1 VSTPTL
7 AQRPD
12 DHAIEWRLLYDAPCS
27 LYTHPR
33 QLAARA
39 LMSGHTPVD
48 LHTARILEVGSALGG
63 NLTPIAASLPGAEC
77 IGVDPFVEQTE
88 QATLR
93 AQRAGVSNVTYL
105 PIGVEELDQVDGSFD
120 YIICHGLLSWI
131 PPHAQHET
139 LELCARRLS
148 PQGVA
153 YISYNT
159 YPRWHQLMYV
169 RDALRWR
176 GRHLQAGEAFEE
188 ESRRS
193 LAFFAEHAST
203 AGPASTRAIFSQAHQ
218 SLQGK
223 PDYYLAH
230 EYLLEENHPFYFH
243 EVMER
248 VAQAGG
254 EDGHGLCYL
263 ADLSLNV
270 EQSYPQL
277 KGSIQREL
285 RLMGDSQ
292 LALQQNLDF
301 VFNRSLRRSLFIR
314 SDAPRGAG
322 TRGCPQWAHPT
333 RDCSFNT
340 LTLEELSSLTFASPF
355 TPVTPEGFNPLQAQR
370 WRHRHTGLEHTLRDP
385 LAQCLLLLASLSWPQ
400 PLSDGWSAQVWELYL
415 SLTGAHPQGDEQS
428 AQWSQAFSTLG
439 FLELISPPMSEPPPL
454 LRQPPTSEG
463 ALPQAAQ
470 HLTSPELPLD
480 QLMNP
485 SLAWREVSNLY
496 HETTLASPAL
506 AALLPTLHGSLSRA
520 DAVEFIQTLSE
531 RVPQLFE
538 GDAKC
543 GASIAWPAGSLRG
556 LSASERLNHLL
567 QEAYELALLSEDTR
581 EI

>member
-1 VSTPTL
+1 MSTPTPT
-7 AQRPD
+7 QRAHD
-12 DHAIEWRLLYDAPCS
+12 QAIEWRLLYDAPCS

-39 LMSGHTPVD
+39 LMSGHRPVA
-48 LHTARILEVGSALGG
+48 LQNARILEVGSALGG
-63 NLTPIAASLPGAEC
+63 NLTPIAASLPGSEC
-77 IGVDPFVEQTE
+77 IGVDPFIEQTE
-88 QATLR
+88 QAVLR
-93 AQRAGVSNVTYL
+93 AKRAGVSNVTYL
-105 PIGVEELDQVDGSFD
+105 PIGVEELDQVEGSFD

-176 GRHLQAGEAFEE
+176 GRQLREGEAFEE

-203 AGPASTRAIFSQAHQ
+203 AGVASTRAIFSQAHQ

-254 EDGHGLCYL
+254 EEGHGLCYL

-277 KGSIQREL
+277 KGSVQREL

-301 VFNRSLRRSLFIR
+301 VFNRSIRRSLFIR
-314 SDAPRGAG
+314 TDAPRGAG
-322 TRGCPQWAHPT
+322 ARGCPQWANPT
-333 RDCSFNT
+333 QELSFHA
-340 LTLEELSSLTFASPF
+340 LTLERLSSLSLASPF
-355 TPVTPEGFNPLQAQR
+355 MPVSTEDFNPLQAQR
-370 WRHRHTGLEHTLRDP
+370 WRHRHTDLEHTLRDP
-385 LAQCLLLLASLSWPQ
+385 LAQCFLLLASLSWPQ
-400 PLSDGWSAQVWELYL
+400 PLSDGWATQVWELYL
-415 SLTGAHPQGDEQS
+415 GLTGGEAEGSEQS
-428 AQWSQAFSTLG
+428 THWRQALSTLG

-454 LRQPPTSEG
+454 LGQAPSPGG

-470 HLTSPELPLD
+470 HLTSPELTID
-480 QLMNP
+480 QLMSP
-485 SLAWREVSNLY
+485 SLTWREVSNLY

-520 DAVEFIQTLSE
+520 DAIEFIDALHE
-531 RVPQLFE
+531 RVPQLFTGE
-538 GDAKC
+538 AKS
-543 GASIAWPAGSLRG
+543 GAVLAWPKSGLGG
-556 LSASERLNHLL
+556 LSASERLDHLL
-567 QEAYELALLSEDTR
+567 QEAYELALLIEQKSEV
-581 EI
+581 